1 MIKERD
7 KFMKLVILGNG
18 FDLASG
24 LPTRY
29 KDFFQYNYNNDK
41 YRLYFEKTDNFLNLI
56 RSSELDLSGIRYHDV
71 YEYIENDLEINLVN
85 DSKFIDEIAKNT
97 QLSIWSLYFWFMDET
112 LKIDNWSDVETQI
125 SEIIRGKY
133 NLTSIDGSK
142 SINEMNALL
151 KDYLKK
157 LAANSERVFSS
168 YSNDIYS
175 TFEKEDR
182 FRYICDYIIIKRY
195 LGGND
200 INYVDILKKELEY
213 FEEEFKGYI
222 EYITDKIIKNNKL
235 RYRIN
240 LLLVGDEKSAENKT
254 DDRIFLLNF
263 NYTEFSR
270 KDETDRYHI
279 VLSYSGRDIDVTQV
293 NVHGTHHSKILFGI
307 DQSDRIKKEFYQFT
321 KTYRKIEASESIP
334 NIQLPSPN
342 DIDEIII
349 YGHSLSKADYSY
361 FHSIFDYYNIYGSN
375 IKLKFK
381 YSTHDE
387 PYICKSNHVQK
398 MMELI
403 KIYGDK
409 MTDTAR
415 GDNLVHKLLLENRL
429 SIDEVVLIKLKE

>member
-1 MIKERD
+1 
-7 KFMKLVILGNG
+7 MKLVILGNG

-29 KDFFQYNYNNDK
+29 NDFFQYNNEK
-41 YRLYFEKTDNFLNLI
+41 YKVNLEKIDEFLNLT
-56 RSSELDLSGIRYHDV
+56 RSSELNFDYMT
-71 YEYIENDLEINLVN
+71 YEEIYTNIEKDINKHLIH
-85 DSKFIDEIAKNT
+85 DSKFIDMMAEKT
-97 QLSIWSLYFWFMDET
+97 KLSIWSLYFWYMNET
-112 LKIDNWSDVETQI
+112 LEIDNWSDVETQI
-125 SEIIRGKY
+125 AEIIGAKY
-133 NLTSIDGSK
+133 NLTSIDRNI
-142 SINEMNALL
+142 SINETDIIMENYIRNLVEDSAKVSHL
-151 KDYLKK
+151 Y
-157 LAANSERVFSS
+157 SS
-168 YSNDIYS
+168 NIYS
-175 TFEKEDR
+175 RFEKRDR
-182 FRYICDYIIIKRY
+182 FRYICDYIISKRY
-195 LGGND
+195 LGKYD
-200 INYVDILKKELEY
+200 INYTGILKKELEN
-213 FEEEFKGYI
+213 FEEDFKEYIGYI
-222 EYITDKIIKNNKL
+222 TEKIIKKNKL
-235 RYRIN
+235 AYRIN
-240 LLLVGDEKSAENKT
+240 LLLVGDEKSAEKKT

-279 VLSYSGRDIDVTQV
+279 VLSYSGRNIDVTQV

>member
-1 MIKERD
+1 
-7 KFMKLVILGNG
+7 MKLVILGNG

-29 KDFFQYNYNNDK
+29 NDFFQYNNEK
-41 YRLYFEKTDNFLNLI
+41 YKVNLEKIDGFLNLT
-56 RSSELDLSGIRYHDV
+56 RSSELDFDDMTYKEIYTNIEKDIKKHLIHD
-71 YEYIENDLEINLVN
+71 
-85 DSKFIDEIAKNT
+85 SMFIDMIAKKT
-97 QLSIWSLYFWFMDET
+97 KLSIWSLYFWYMNET
-112 LKIDNWSDVETQI
+112 LEIYNWSDVETQI
-125 SEIIRGKY
+125 AEIIRDKY
-133 NLTSIDGSK
+133 NLTSIDRNL
-142 SINEMNALL
+142 SINETDILMEN
-151 KDYLKK
+151 YKK
-157 LAANSERVFSS
+157 NLIEDTAKVSHL
-168 YSNDIYS
+168 YSNNIYS
-175 TFEKEDR
+175 MFKKEDR
-182 FRYICDYIIIKRY
+182 FRYICDYIILKRY
-195 LGGND
+195 LGKYD
-200 INYVDILKKELEY
+200 INYTGILKKELEN
-213 FEEEFKGYI
+213 FEEDFKEYIGYI
-222 EYITDKIIKNNKL
+222 TEKIIKNNKFA
-235 RYRIN
+235 YRIN

-254 DDRIFLLNF
+254 DGRIFLLNF

-307 DQSDRIKKEFYQFT
+307 DQSERIKKEFYQFT
-321 KTYRKIEASESIP
+321 KTYRKIESSESIP
-334 NIQLPSPN
+334 NIKLPSPN

-381 YSTHDE
+381 YSTHEE

-429 SIDEVVLIKLKE
+429 SIEEVVLNQLKYNVPDSNPNN

>member
-1 MIKERD
+1 
-7 KFMKLVILGNG
+7 MKLVILGNG

-29 KDFFQYNYNNDK
+29 NDFFQYNNEK
-41 YRLYFEKTDNFLNLI
+41 YKVNLEKIDEFLNLI
-56 RSSELDLSGIRYHDV
+56 RSSELDFDYMT
-71 YEYIENDLEINLVN
+71 YEEIYTNIEKDIKKHLIH
-85 DSKFIDEIAKNT
+85 DSKFIDMIARRTK
-97 QLSIWSLYFWFMDET
+97 LSIWSLYFWYMNET
-112 LKIDNWSDVETQI
+112 LEIDNWSDVETQI
-125 SEIIRGKY
+125 AEIIRDKY
-133 NLTSIDGSK
+133 NLTSIDRNL
-142 SINEMNALL
+142 SINETDIIMENYIRNLIEDTAKVSHL
-151 KDYLKK
+151 Y
-157 LAANSERVFSS
+157 SS
-168 YSNDIYS
+168 NIYGR
-175 TFEKEDR
+175 FEKEDR
-182 FRYICDYIIIKRY
+182 FRYICDYIILKRY
-195 LGGND
+195 LGKYD
-200 INYVDILKKELEY
+200 INYTGILKKELEN
-213 FEEEFKGYI
+213 FEEDFKEYIGYI
-222 EYITDKIIKNNKL
+222 TEKIIKKNKFG
-235 RYRIN
+235 YRIN

-381 YSTHDE
+381 YSTHGE
-387 PYICKSNHVQK
+387 PYICKSNHVKK

-429 SIDEVVLIKLKE
+429 SIEEVVLNQLKYNVPDNNPNN

>member
-1 MIKERD
+1 M
-7 KFMKLVILGNG
+7 N
-18 FDLASG
+18 
-24 LPTRY
+24 
-29 KDFFQYNYNNDK
+29 
-41 YRLYFEKTDNFLNLI
+41 
-56 RSSELDLSGIRYHDV
+56 
-71 YEYIENDLEINLVN
+71 
-85 DSKFIDEIAKNT
+85 
-97 QLSIWSLYFWFMDET
+97 ET

-142 SINEMNALL
+142 SINEMSTLL
-151 KDYLKK
+151 REYLKK
-157 LAANSERVFSS
+157 LAAKSERVFSS

-200 INYVDILKKELEY
+200 IKYVDILKKELEY

-222 EYITDKIIKNNKL
+222 EYITDKIIKHNKFS
-235 RYRIN
+235 YRIN
-240 LLLVGDEKSAENKT
+240 LLLVGDEKSAEDKHDN
-254 DDRIFLLNF
+254 RIFLLNF

-270 KDETDRYHI
+270 KRETDRYHI
-279 VLSYSGRDIDVTQV
+279 VLSYSGRDLDVTQV

-307 DQSDRIKKEFYQFT
+307 DQSNQKQKEFYQFT

-334 NIQLPSPN
+334 NIQLPYPN

-381 YSTHDE
+381 YSTHGD
-387 PYICKSNHVQK
+387 PYVCKSNHVQK

-403 KIYGDK
+403 KTYGDK
-409 MTDTAR
+409 MFDTAR

-429 SIDEVVLIKLKE
+429 SIDEVVLNELKE

>member
-1 MIKERD
+1 
-7 KFMKLVILGNG
+7 MKLVILGNG

-29 KDFFQYNYNNDK
+29 NDFFQYNNEK
-41 YRLYFEKTDNFLNLI
+41 YKVNLEKIDEFLNLI
-56 RSSELDLSGIRYHDV
+56 RSSELDFDYMT
-71 YEYIENDLEINLVN
+71 YEEIYTNIEKDINEHLIH
-85 DSKFIDEIAKNT
+85 DSKFIDMMAEKT
-97 QLSIWSLYFWFMDET
+97 KLSIWNLYFWYMNET
-112 LKIDNWSDVETQI
+112 LEIDNWSDVETQI
-125 SEIIRGKY
+125 AEIIGAKY
-133 NLTSIDGSK
+133 NLTSIDRNI
-142 SINEMNALL
+142 SINKTDIIMENYIRNLVEDSAKVSHL
-151 KDYLKK
+151 Y
-157 LAANSERVFSS
+157 SS
-168 YSNDIYS
+168 NIYS
-175 TFEKEDR
+175 KFEKRDR
-182 FRYICDYIIIKRY
+182 FRYICDYIISKRY
-195 LGGND
+195 LGKYD
-200 INYVDILKKELEY
+200 INYTGILKKELEN
-213 FEEEFKGYI
+213 FEEDFKEYIGYI
-222 EYITDKIIKNNKL
+222 TEKIIKKNKL
-235 RYRIN
+235 AYRIN
-240 LLLVGDEKSAENKT
+240 LLLVGDEKSAEKKT

-279 VLSYSGRDIDVTQV
+279 VLSYSGRNIDVTQV

-429 SIDEVVLIKLKE
+429 SIDEVFLIKLKEWNKV

>member
-1 MIKERD
+1 
-7 KFMKLVILGNG
+7 MKLVILGNG

-29 KDFFQYNYNNDK
+29 NDFFQYNNEK
-41 YRLYFEKTDNFLNLI
+41 YKVNLEKIDEFLNLT
-56 RSSELDLSGIRYHDV
+56 RSSELDFDYMT
-71 YEYIENDLEINLVN
+71 YEEIYTNIEKDINKYLIH
-85 DSKFIDEIAKNT
+85 DSKFIDMMAEKT
-97 QLSIWSLYFWFMDET
+97 KLSIWSLYFWYMNET
-112 LKIDNWSDVETQI
+112 LEIDNWSDVETQI
-125 SEIIRGKY
+125 AEIIGAKY
-133 NLTSIDGSK
+133 NLTSIDRNI
-142 SINEMNALL
+142 SINETDIIMENYIRNLVEDSAKESHL
-151 KDYLKK
+151 Y
-157 LAANSERVFSS
+157 SS
-168 YSNDIYS
+168 NIYS
-175 TFEKEDR
+175 RFEKGDR
-182 FRYICDYIIIKRY
+182 FRYICDNIISKRY
-195 LGGND
+195 LGKYD
-200 INYVDILKKELEY
+200 INYTGILKKELEN
-213 FEEEFKGYI
+213 FEEDFKEYIGYI
-222 EYITDKIIKNNKL
+222 TEKIIKKNKL
-235 RYRIN
+235 AYRIN
-240 LLLVGDEKSAENKT
+240 LLLVGDEKSAEKKT

-279 VLSYSGRDIDVTQV
+279 VLSYSGRNIDVTQV

>member
-1 MIKERD
+1 
-7 KFMKLVILGNG
+7 MKLVILGNG

-29 KDFFQYNYNNDK
+29 NDFFQYNNEK
-41 YRLYFEKTDNFLNLI
+41 YKVNLEKIDEFLNLI
-56 RSSELDLSGIRYHDV
+56 RSSELDFDYMT
-71 YEYIENDLEINLVN
+71 YEEIYTNIEKDINEHLIH
-85 DSKFIDEIAKNT
+85 DSKFIDMMAEKT
-97 QLSIWSLYFWFMDET
+97 KLSIWNLYFWYMNET
-112 LKIDNWSDVETQI
+112 LEIDNWSDVETQI
-125 SEIIRGKY
+125 AEIIGAKY
-133 NLTSIDGSK
+133 NLTSIDRNI
-142 SINEMNALL
+142 SINKTDIIMENYIRNLVEDSAKVSHL
-151 KDYLKK
+151 Y
-157 LAANSERVFSS
+157 SS
-168 YSNDIYS
+168 NIYS
-175 TFEKEDR
+175 KFEKRDR
-182 FRYICDYIIIKRY
+182 FRYICDYIISKRY
-195 LGGND
+195 LGKYD
-200 INYVDILKKELEY
+200 INYTGILKKELEN
-213 FEEEFKGYI
+213 FEEDFKEYIGYI
-222 EYITDKIIKNNKL
+222 TEKIIKKNKL
-235 RYRIN
+235 AYRIN
-240 LLLVGDEKSAENKT
+240 LLLVGDEKSAEKKT

-279 VLSYSGRDIDVTQV
+279 VLSYSGRNIDVTQV

-429 SIDEVVLIKLKE
+429 SIDEVFLIKLKE

>member
-1 MIKERD
+1 
-7 KFMKLVILGNG
+7 MKLVILGNG

-29 KDFFQYNYNNDK
+29 NDFFQYNNEK
-41 YRLYFEKTDNFLNLI
+41 YKVNLEKIDEFLNLT
-56 RSSELDLSGIRYHDV
+56 RSSELDFDYMT
-71 YEYIENDLEINLVN
+71 YEEIYTNIEKDINEHLIH
-85 DSKFIDEIAKNT
+85 DSKFIDMMAEKT
-97 QLSIWSLYFWFMDET
+97 KLSIWNLYFWYMNET
-112 LKIDNWSDVETQI
+112 LEIDNWSDVETQI
-125 SEIIRGKY
+125 AEIIGAKY
-133 NLTSIDGSK
+133 NLTSIDRNI
-142 SINEMNALL
+142 SINETDIIMENYIRNLVEDSAKVSHL
-151 KDYLKK
+151 Y
-157 LAANSERVFSS
+157 SS
-168 YSNDIYS
+168 NIYS
-175 TFEKEDR
+175 RFEKGDR
-182 FRYICDYIIIKRY
+182 FRYICDYIISKRY
-195 LGGND
+195 LGKYD
-200 INYVDILKKELEY
+200 INYTGILKKELEN
-213 FEEEFKGYI
+213 FEEDFKEYIGYI
-222 EYITDKIIKNNKL
+222 TEKIIKKNKL
-235 RYRIN
+235 AYRIN
-240 LLLVGDEKSAENKT
+240 LLLVGDEKSAEKKT

-279 VLSYSGRDIDVTQV
+279 VLSYSGRNIDVTQV

-429 SIDEVVLIKLKE
+429 SIDEVFLIKLKEWNKV